1 MYFQNIQLMVIE
13 CIVGLKSLN
22 NLNDL
27 NDAWILGDVYLKT
40 VGCVQFDV
48 RNKQMT
54 ISPQTF
60 IISYDFYLTDHNHHF
75 HFIS

>member
-1 MYFQNIQLMVIE
+1 M
-13 CIVGLKSLN
+13 N

-48 RNKQMT
+48 TNKQILYVSASLGCQVIDT
-54 ISPQTF
+54 EQF
-60 IISYDFYLTDHNHHF
+60 
-75 HFIS
+75 